1 MYLQLFGYNRN
12 LISSYCTPRDRHKK
26 ISLNNH
32 KPIPR
37 SIETTSSCTYL
48 FVHISIRAHI
58 YSCIY
63 LFVHISIRARI
74 HCLLCCIQMFVHFSK
89 SPINEAWLMQQRVWV
104 LIFFGSL
111 ATATGKSFSSKSSF
125 IKISKLNY
133 CLNFLF
139 WLRMKTE
146 KFLFPKLK
154 MWLYLRYFLVFFC
167 A

>member
-48 FVHISIRAHI
+48 FMHISIRAHIYSCIYLFVHISIRAHI

-63 LFVHISIRARI
+63 LFVHISIRAYI
-74 HCLLCCIQMFVHFSK
+74 YSCIYLFVHISIRTHIY
-89 SPINEAWLMQQRVWV
+89 SCTNTL
-104 LIFFGSL
+104 
-111 ATATGKSFSSKSSF
+111 SSF
-125 IKISKLNY
+125 LHTNVGP
-133 CLNFLF
+133 FQ
-139 WLRMKTE
+139 
-146 KFLFPKLK
+146 
-154 MWLYLRYFLVFFC
+154 
-167 A
+167 